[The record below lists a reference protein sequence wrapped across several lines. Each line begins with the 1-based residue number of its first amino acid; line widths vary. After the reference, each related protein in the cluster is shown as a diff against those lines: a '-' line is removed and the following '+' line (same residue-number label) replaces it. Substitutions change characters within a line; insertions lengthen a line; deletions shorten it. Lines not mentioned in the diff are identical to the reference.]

1 MGYGLANWDITTA
14 KLIALATNL
23 LVWLLIGKTANFLLR
38 EELKR
43 RGYKAKTMIQAKTS
57 GDAVFDFKSVKGDV

>member
-1 MGYGLANWDITTA
+1 MRVT
-14 KLIALATNL
+14 ALATNL

-43 RGYKAKTMIQAKTS
+43 RGYKAKTMIQTKTS
-57 GDAVFDFKSVKGDV
+57 GDAVFDFQSAKSDS